1 MAEPSEPTLVAEL
14 AALGDEAL
22 SLGEHDVALAI
33 LGATTLA
40 RVGDESRALLRVGAL
55 LAASATGIPRSDT
68 LVRAAR
74 AILCRVTVARQLPE
88 LAAGELGIALL
99 HEVLAHRGTRLD
111 LEAEVCAHAATRLE
125 VERLERALAEL
136 RDVGLRSPVGA
147 SPSGDRS

>member
-1 MAEPSEPTLVAEL
+1 VAEPSEPTLVAEL